1 MGRKDL
7 LKGLMEAGRSDP
19 PALPSVSPRTTKGA
33 IGAVS
38 QSIADLKSRAIIEV
52 PADIIDH
59 AGIKDRL
66 DDDPKGIE
74 ELAAS
79 IAEYGQQVPVLLR
92 HSPNEEGRYEV
103 VYGRRRVLALKL
115 LRQPIKAMIRTIND
129 RDLVVAQGQ
138 ENSLRRDL
146 SFIEK
151 ANFARQMVD
160 MGFER
165 KVVCDA
171 LSIDKTLIS
180 RMLSIIDALPAKIVQ
195 AIGSAPSF
203 GRERWQL
210 LAQHARG
217 RTVTELAALITGDSS
232 DARFDALLKALIT
245 PSRSE
250 KPAPDVVLDA
260 QGKRLATLDRG
271 KTRIRLTLDTEDDQG
286 FGDWL
291 AENLAEIHRD
301 YISRGDKRSH

>member
-1 MGRKDL
+1 
-7 LKGLMEAGRSDP
+7 
-19 PALPSVSPRTTKGA
+19 
-33 IGAVS
+33 
-38 QSIADLKSRAIIEV
+38 
-52 PADIIDH
+52 

-66 DDDPKGIE
+66 DDDPAGIA

-92 HSPNEEGRYEV
+92 HSPNHEGRYEV
-103 VYGRRRVLALKL
+103 VYGRRRVLALKQ
-115 LRQPIKAMIRTIND
+115 LRQPIKAMIRVIND

-151 ANFARQMVD
+151 SNFARQMVD

-180 RMLSIIDALPAKIVQ
+180 RMLAIIDALPEKIVR

-203 GRERWQL
+203 GRDRWQL

-217 RTVTELAALITGDSS
+217 RTETELVRLITGDTS
-232 DARFDALLKALIT
+232 DSRFESLLKALST
-245 PSRSE
+245 TD
-250 KPAPDVVLDA
+250 KPDKDIPEVLRDST
-260 QGKRLATLDRG
+260 GNRMATLERG
-271 KTRIRLTLDTEDDQG
+271 KNRVKLTLDTENDQG

-291 AENLAEIHRD
+291 AENLTEIHRD
-301 YISRGDKRSH
+301 FLVRAGKGSQ